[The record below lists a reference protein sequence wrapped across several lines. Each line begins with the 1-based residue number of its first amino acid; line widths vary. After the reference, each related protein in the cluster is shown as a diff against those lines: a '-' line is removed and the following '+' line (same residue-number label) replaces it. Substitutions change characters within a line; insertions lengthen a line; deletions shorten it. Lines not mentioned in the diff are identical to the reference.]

1 MIVSDAVSGAGQR
14 TGAKTTPKKAR
25 TTIVPRCFRLKRQT
39 RHKCFHL
46 CRCWSFLVRRRPS
59 SAVPAVEH
67 YCVQAAM
74 NSRCALPKELQEC
87 AAV

>member
-1 MIVSDAVSGAGQR
+1 MVSDSVSVAGRR
-14 TGAKTTPKKAR
+14 TGAKSTPKKA

-39 RHKCFHL
+39 RPKCFHL
-46 CRCWSFLVRRRPS
+46 CWRWSFLVHRRPS